1 MDNIKMI
8 SERLN
13 EEKWTRATLNSYTI
27 SNFKELDAII
37 NDEYAKENA
46 SSLKE
51 VCDEHLIHTKNSL
64 IALYISG
71 IISFMQ
77 QNIDDSK
84 FISLIDLFK
93 ENHKWNIVEFL
104 CNRILE
110 YGENKYALR
119 TLAECYE
126 NNNELEKKYQV
137 WEKLIRIDYEEAD
150 IAKTLAELKRNGGD
164 NETAISFY
172 KKALYR
178 YTNKKNYNQVKEIWG
193 KLLEINSQEK
203 EFFFQAEKKIALAFV
218 TQQIIPLLDD
228 FYKKVKSQDDIACA
242 IKILK
247 MILTLDPQD
256 HQARREIVDCYRI
269 QNANNPRIEEYI
281 NLTSLAQAPRNV
293 HEAISDFEKHI
304 SFDQGN
310 FVFHRTW
317 GIGIITNVTSDE
329 LTIDFAR
336 QKNHKMKL
344 KMAAEALLS
353 LPKRHIWVLKSVWS
367 KDKLKD
373 KLKSDVLWGL
383 KVLIQSFDNATS
395 LKKIKAELVPSILSQ
410 NEWNSWSNEAKQIL
424 KNNPNFG
431 NLPDKIDIY
440 EVRTTPITL
449 NEKIYNNFC
458 AESNFYGKIKAIRDY
473 VINGD
478 PELDFFTDMYNYIS
492 TFTKDL
498 LNVNDQVVSAWLFRK
513 WSSKRLPH
521 LPQSSKTFAQLIEK
535 VSNIEELFNN
545 IQDSELK
552 QDFLVYL
559 KEIKGWQSIYVDIF
573 PSYLNKFIIDEL
585 VKFHHEDEVKNLFQ
599 NITERFKE
607 NKNSFLWMVKNIA
620 NLENYGIQKEQLI
633 INLIHLLDLTVRDID
648 NKHDV
653 SNNRKYNKNT
663 ETLLIK
669 EKFLEDYLKDAPRE
683 SVDRIMEL
691 LSDIRGFNQS
701 EFEELLKLVV
711 KRFPDFKLEKSQGQS
726 DREIITRG
734 LIVCKSSYIAK
745 ERELKYIIDVEI
757 PKNSKEIGAAIA
769 LGDLKENAEYK
780 AGKEKQ
786 ELLNITAGK
795 LKEDLD
801 KAHIFDFTT
810 IDATKVGFGTVV
822 TLKNNGENSTETITI
837 LGPWESNPEN
847 HIISYQSPY
856 GKALLGAAV
865 GDHLEFEINQRAYNL
880 DVVSITKASEPSLLD
895 EEEKVTVDFE

>member
-1 MDNIKMI
+1 
-8 SERLN
+8 
-13 EEKWTRATLNSYTI
+13 
-27 SNFKELDAII
+27 
-37 NDEYAKENA
+37 
-46 SSLKE
+46 
-51 VCDEHLIHTKNSL
+51 
-64 IALYISG
+64 
-71 IISFMQ
+71 MQ

-373 KLKSDVLWGL
+373 KYK
-383 KVLIQSFDNATS
+383 LIQDIPKVIIISENKYKNKVS
-395 LKKIKAELVPSILSQ
+395 L
-410 NEWNSWSNEAKQIL
+410 
-424 KNNPNFG
+424 
-431 NLPDKIDIY
+431 NL
-440 EVRTTPITL
+440 
-449 NEKIYNNFC
+449 F
-458 AESNFYGKIKAIRDY
+458 
-473 VINGD
+473 
-478 PELDFFTDMYNYIS
+478 IS
-492 TFTKDL
+492 TL
-498 LNVNDQVVSAWLFRK
+498 
-513 WSSKRLPH
+513 
-521 LPQSSKTFAQLIEK
+521 
-535 VSNIEELFNN
+535 
-545 IQDSELK
+545 
-552 QDFLVYL
+552 
-559 KEIKGWQSIYVDIF
+559 
-573 PSYLNKFIIDEL
+573 
-585 VKFHHEDEVKNLFQ
+585 ED
-599 NITERFKE
+599 ITEYKE
-607 NKNSFLWMVKNIA
+607 VV
-620 NLENYGIQKEQLI
+620 EQL
-633 INLIHLLDLTVRDID
+633 N
-648 NKHDV
+648 
-653 SNNRKYNKNT
+653 
-663 ETLLIK
+663 
-669 EKFLEDYLKDAPRE
+669 
-683 SVDRIMEL
+683 
-691 LSDIRGFNQS
+691 
-701 EFEELLKLVV
+701 
-711 KRFPDFKLEKSQGQS
+711 
-726 DREIITRG
+726 
-734 LIVCKSSYIAK
+734 
-745 ERELKYIIDVEI
+745 
-757 PKNSKEIGAAIA
+757 
-769 LGDLKENAEYK
+769 
-780 AGKEKQ
+780 
-786 ELLNITAGK
+786 
-795 LKEDLD
+795 
-801 KAHIFDFTT
+801 
-810 IDATKVGFGTVV
+810 
-822 TLKNNGENSTETITI
+822 
-837 LGPWESNPEN
+837 
-847 HIISYQSPY
+847 
-856 GKALLGAAV
+856 
-865 GDHLEFEINQRAYNL
+865 
-880 DVVSITKASEPSLLD
+880 
-895 EEEKVTVDFE
+895 